1 MVVRMSI
8 VMILILGGV
17 IGFIAQMLMPGR
29 GLGMISTVL
38 VGVAGSYI
46 GQRFIADRLDR
57 WISDDLLRDG
67 VAALLGAMVL
77 ILVINVLRWLAN
89 IDAKTRIKE
98 RHRQYAN
105 KHKYVRTH

>member
-1 MVVRMSI
+1 
-8 VMILILGGV
+8 MILILGGV
-17 IGFIAQMLMPGR
+17 TGFIAQMLMPGR
-29 GLGMISTVL
+29 GLGMISTVV

-46 GQRFIADRLDR
+46 GQHFITDRLDK

-67 VAALLGAMVL
+67 VAALLGAMAL
-77 ILVINVLRWLAN
+77 ILVINAARWLSN

-98 RHRQYAN
+98 RHRQYAS